1 MRRFIIDTD
10 TGSDDAVAIIMA
22 LRDPNVR
29 VEAITTIAGNVG
41 LERATMNC
49 AVSIEMADTYVPPI
63 YKGLTRPLLRE
74 VKREEAEHEAKGAH
88 GCDGLGDIGI
98 KASRL
103 KAEDEHAVDFLIR
116 YIEENPDE
124 LEIVTIGPVTNLA
137 WVAHRSPNTLKK
149 VKHIY
154 MMMGTGAWF
163 GNASGLAEGNAYMDP
178 EALDIVLRYAGCPI
192 TLIGW
197 DMCINE
203 YAFSKEELDAL
214 IATGSARAKFCVD
227 INNILIKLNEK
238 RFGAPCFDMADPV
251 AMAVALDPSVV
262 EKSISGYHRVETGK
276 GIAYGAVSVEA
287 YSDRG
292 RCEPNAV
299 TVVKADVARLK
310 KIITDRIV

>member
-29 VEAITTIAGNVG
+29 VEAITTVAGNVG
-41 LERATMNC
+41 AERATMNC
-49 AVSIEMADTYVPPI
+49 AISIEMAGTYVPPI
-63 YKGLTRPLLRE
+63 YKGLTRPLVRE
-74 VKREEAEHEAKGAH
+74 VKKEEAEHEAKGAH

-98 KASRL
+98 KASAL

-137 WVAHRSPNTLKK
+137 WVAHRSPDTLKK

-163 GNASGLAEGNAYMDP
+163 GNASGLAEGNAFMDP

-192 TLIGW
+192 TLVGW
-197 DMCINE
+197 DMCIRE
-203 YAFSKEELDAL
+203 YAFDKDEIDAL
-214 IATGSARAKFCVD
+214 YATGSPIAKFCMD
-227 INNILIKLNEK
+227 TNNVLIKLNEK

-251 AMAVALDPSVV
+251 AMAIALDPTLIEESVQ
-262 EKSISGYHRVETGK
+262 GYHRVETSK
-276 GIAYGAVSVEA
+276 GMAYGAINVEL
-287 YSDRG
+287 YSDRA
-292 RCEPNAV
+292 REEPNAT
-299 TVVKADVARLK
+299 TVVKANVERLK
-310 KIITDRIV
+310 QFIVDRIV